1 MAPLEELSPLRG
13 EKRKQR
19 DRDTEKKHAERR
31 TETQRRHRE
40 RHTRR
45 DAGGIEAKWRQKKR
59 REHSQ
64 RGSESHFIAIL

>member
-1 MAPLEELSPLRG
+1 MAPLEELALLRG

-45 DAGGIEAKWRQKKR
+45 ETQEA
-59 REHSQ
+59 
-64 RGSESHFIAIL
+64 